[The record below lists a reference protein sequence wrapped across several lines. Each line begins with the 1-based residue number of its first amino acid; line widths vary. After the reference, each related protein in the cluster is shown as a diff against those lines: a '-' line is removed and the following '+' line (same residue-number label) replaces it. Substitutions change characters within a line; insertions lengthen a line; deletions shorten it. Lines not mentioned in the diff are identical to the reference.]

1 MLELF
6 KRREEVVGKEE
17 ITGLVENVMSAE
29 DIQRALIM
37 MSVRFI
43 ETYIPKIEKEEALA
57 IRRLKMLKEVGLD
70 KIYNATQLAKIT
82 ADDQH
87 SQSVRKMIQE
97 VKSVYSLALIV
108 SWDDFY
114 KIIKKYNLAIDL
126 IQNYKKPI
134 PEKNLD
140 ELIRASYKFNEC
152 SKNFQSNIYMIN
164 DIEIKKDGM
173 NKKELNDMIDYW
185 GRIPIIRSYKFF
197 DEPTEQIKTV
207 QRFVNNFTIYNSYL
221 SKKED
226 WFIAAPISDLPNN
239 VKIRITTQAEID
251 ERKRVEDPIIFKA
264 TEFGV
269 IIATM
274 WDKEAND
281 EIFEKYKKGIN

>member
-6 KRREEVVGKEE
+6 KRREVKKEE
-17 ITGLVENVMSAE
+17 MTGLVENVMSAE
-29 DIQRALIM
+29 DIQKALIM

-43 ETYIPKIEKEEALA
+43 ETYIPKIETEESLA
-57 IRRLKMLKEVGLD
+57 VRRLKMLKEVGLD
-70 KIYNATQLAKIT
+70 NIYNATQLTKIT

-87 SQSVRKMIQE
+87 SQSVRKMIEE
-97 VKSVYSLALIV
+97 VKLIYSSALIV

-114 KIIKKYNLAIDL
+114 KIIKKYNLAIGL
-126 IQNYKKPI
+126 IQDYKKPI

-140 ELIRASYKFNEC
+140 ELIKASYKFNEC
-152 SKNFQSNIYMIN
+152 SKNFQSNIYMISH
-164 DIEIKKDGM
+164 IEIKKDGM
-173 NKKELNDMIDYW
+173 SKEELNDMIDYW

-197 DEPTEQIKTV
+197 DEPTEQINTV
-207 QRFVNNFTIYNSYL
+207 KRFVNNFTINSSY
-221 SKKED
+221 SPMKKD

-264 TEFGV
+264 NEFGV

-281 EIFEKYKKGIN
+281 EIFEKYKKRIN

>member
-6 KRREEVVGKEE
+6 KRREVKKEE
-17 ITGLVENVMSAE
+17 MTGLVENVMSAE
-29 DIQRALIM
+29 DIQKALIM

-43 ETYIPKIEKEEALA
+43 ETYIPKIEKEGLLA

-70 KIYNATQLAKIT
+70 EIYNATQLAKIT

-97 VKSVYSLALIV
+97 VKSVYPLALIV

-152 SKNFQSNIYMIN
+152 YKNFQSNIYMIN

-221 SKKED
+221 SMKED

>member
-6 KRREEVVGKEE
+6 KRREVKKEE
-17 ITGLVENVMSAE
+17 MTGLVENVMSAE
-29 DIQRALIM
+29 DIQKALIM

-43 ETYIPKIEKEEALA
+43 ETYIPKIETEESLA
-57 IRRLKMLKEVGLD
+57 VRRLKMLKEVGLD
-70 KIYNATQLAKIT
+70 NIYNATQLTKIT
-82 ADDQH
+82 VDDQH
-87 SQSVRKMIQE
+87 SQSVRKMIEE
-97 VKSVYSLALIV
+97 VKLIYSSALIV

-114 KIIKKYNLAIDL
+114 KIIKKYNLAIGL
-126 IQNYKKPI
+126 IQDYKKPI

-140 ELIRASYKFNEC
+140 ELIKASYKFNEC

-173 NKKELNDMIDYW
+173 SKEELNDMIDYW

-197 DEPTEQIKTV
+197 DEPTEQINTV
-207 QRFVNNFTIYNSYL
+207 KRFVNNFTINSSY
-221 SKKED
+221 SPIKKD

-264 TEFGV
+264 NEFGV

>member
-6 KRREEVVGKEE
+6 KRREVVEKEE
-17 ITGLVENVMSAE
+17 MNGLVENVMSAE
-29 DIQRALIM
+29 DIQKALIM

-43 ETYIPKIEKEEALA
+43 ETYIPKIEKEESLA

-70 KIYNATQLAKIT
+70 EIYNATQLTKIT

-87 SQSVRKMIQE
+87 SQSVRKMIEE
-97 VKSVYSLALIV
+97 VRSIYSSALIV

-140 ELIRASYKFNEC
+140 ELIRASYKFNEH
-152 SKNFQSNIYMIN
+152 SRNFQSNIYMIN
-164 DIEIKKDGM
+164 EMEIKKDGM
-173 NKKELNDMIDYW
+173 SKKELNDMIDYW
-185 GRIPIIRSYKFF
+185 GRIPIIRSYNFF
-197 DEPTEQIKTV
+197 EEPTEQINTV
-207 QRFVNNFTIYNSYL
+207 KRFVNNFTIYNSY
-221 SKKED
+221 SPIKKA